1 MILRE
6 GVARCSRLA
15 ADSNPTE
22 DTTSKD
28 ANPKEDATS
37 KDANPKG
44 LESMSVPM
52 LNVGLGA
59 LVACAGLATMLSELS
74 ADIKLNHS
82 VLRAEID
89 TNHKVLTNKMDA
101 NHKEVTT
108 KIETTEA
115 SIRAEIDTNHKV
127 LTNKIDANHKEVT
140 TKIDNGTEIFELKLK
155 NLKLENS
162 VSELTHDKIVKP
174 TSKQ

>member
-1 MILRE
+1 
-6 GVARCSRLA
+6 
-15 ADSNPTE
+15 
-22 DTTSKD
+22 
-28 ANPKEDATS
+28 
-37 KDANPKG
+37 
-44 LESMSVPM
+44 M

-74 ADIKLNHS
+74 ADIKHNHS
-82 VLRAEID
+82 VLTNKID
-89 TNHKVLTNKMDA
+89 TNHKVLTNK
-101 NHKEVTT
+101 
-108 KIETTEA
+108 
-115 SIRAEIDTNHKV
+115 IDTNLKV

-155 NLKLENS
+155 NLKLENL

>member
-1 MILRE
+1 MLRLYAP
-6 GVARCSRLA
+6 VPPFASAISPSFLASA
-15 ADSNPTE
+15 ADS
-22 DTTSKD
+22 
-28 ANPKEDATS
+28 NPKEDATS

-59 LVACAGLATMLSELS
+59 LVACAGLATMLSEIR

-82 VLRAEID
+82 VLTNKID
-89 TNHKVLTNKMDA
+89 TNH
-101 NHKEVTT
+101 
-108 KIETTEA
+108 
-115 SIRAEIDTNHKV
+115 R
-127 LTNKIDANHKEVT
+127 EVT
-140 TKIDNGTEIFELKLK
+140 TKIDNGTLIFELKLK